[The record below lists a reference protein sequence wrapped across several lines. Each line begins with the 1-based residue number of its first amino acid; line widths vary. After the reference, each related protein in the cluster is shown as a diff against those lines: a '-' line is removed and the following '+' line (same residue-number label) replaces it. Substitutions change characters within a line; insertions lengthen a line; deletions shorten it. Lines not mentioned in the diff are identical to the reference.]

1 MTLICSYCRVICLL
15 SVALLS
21 VGGSGAWAQQPK
33 ENQPY
38 TIQQTVRRVVLDV
51 VVTDSHHH
59 AVPGL
64 KPWDFEVS
72 EEHKPQAVLSFEAF
86 SFDAASKP
94 TAPRRLRPLPPDT
107 YMNVET
113 EGERGPLY
121 VIVYDAVHMREEDQP
136 RARQE
141 LAAFLAAKP
150 AGTRFALFLL
160 AGELRLLQGFTADPK
175 QLLASFDT
183 HRKDGH
189 IPQVFLMGMNFG
201 ADDTDLP
208 FEVMS
213 YIGRFLEGLP
223 GRKNLIWLSSE
234 FPMSAALVLPQV
246 QATVVGNAM
255 APTSASPLQAQ
266 GFDGVTSTPVD
277 KSRSQRIMKQAIDTL
292 NAAQVSVYPV
302 NVGGLRP
309 DLTGVDVIA
318 DRIASVTGGRAYYNT
333 NDFRGAMEDAA
344 ENGASYYEIS
354 YAPSDSTQD
363 GRIRRIEVSLDR
375 KGMTLEYRRYYY
387 AEDPNAP
394 LTKDEKE
401 AALETADVVAAH
413 QPGDPMYAWMQH
425 GAPIDHDILFQ
436 AQIHSG
442 PAATVTPEQ
451 MATMA
456 NQSGYFAVR
465 TKGKPAKPTESVPV
479 QEYTIDYVVL
489 DPSTAHA
496 QGTVLELAAAAYD
509 RVGNMLSSLS
519 QNAVRTQAPPDAKTD
534 PFFRAKQ
541 TLDVPTTAA
550 WLQIGVRDVNTHRI
564 GTMEVALPLAG
575 AGPAG
580 ARAATQPVTP
590 VDPSAH

>member
-1 MTLICSYCRVICLL
+1 M
-15 SVALLS
+15 
-21 VGGSGAWAQQPK
+21 
-33 ENQPY
+33 PY
-38 TIQQTVRRVVLDV
+38 TIQRTVRRVVLDV

-64 KPWDFEVS
+64 KPGDFEVF
-72 EEHKPQAVLSFEAF
+72 EENKPQALLSFEAF
-86 SFDAASKP
+86 AFDAASKP
-94 TAPRRLRPLPPDT
+94 TAPMLRQLPPDT

-113 EGERGPLY
+113 EPERGPLY

-136 RARQE
+136 QARRE
-141 LAAFLAAKP
+141 LADFLAAKP

-160 AGELRLLQGFTADPK
+160 AGDLRLLQGFTTDPK

-183 HRKDGH
+183 HRRDGH
-189 IPQVFLMGMNFG
+189 IPQVVLMGLNFG

-234 FPMSAALVLPQV
+234 FPMSAALVLPQL

-255 APTSASPLQAQ
+255 APTAGSPLQAQ
-266 GFDGVTSTPVD
+266 GFDGVTSTPID
-277 KSRSQRIMKQAIDTL
+277 NSRSQRIMKQAIDTL

-302 NVGGLRP
+302 NVGGLKP
-309 DLTGVDVIA
+309 ELAGVDVIA
-318 DRIASVTGGRAYYNT
+318 DRIATATGGRAYYNT
-333 NDFRGAMEDAA
+333 NDFRRTMEDAT

-375 KGMTLEYRRYYY
+375 KGMTLQYRRYYY
-387 AEDPNAP
+387 AEDPNAA
-394 LTKDEKE
+394 LTKEEKE
-401 AALETADVVAAH
+401 AALEAADVAAAH

-451 MATMA
+451 MATLA
-456 NQSGYFAVR
+456 NQSGYFALR
-465 TKGKPAKPTESVPV
+465 TKGKPAKRAGPV
-479 QEYTIDYVVL
+479 LVQGYTIDYVVL
-489 DPSTAHA
+489 DPSAVHA
-496 QGTVLELAAAAYD
+496 RGTMLELAAAAYD
-509 RVGNMLSSLS
+509 RMGNMLSSLS
-519 QNAVRTQAPPDAKTD
+519 QNAVRTQATPDSKTGS
-534 PFFRAKQ
+534 FFRAKQ

-550 WLQIGVRDVNTHRI
+550 WLRVGVRDVNTHRI
-564 GTMEVALPLAG
+564 GTMEVPLPLT
-575 AGPAG
+575 G
-580 ARAATQPVTP
+580 ARPATQAVAPG
-590 VDPSAH
+590 DPSTH

>member
-1 MTLICSYCRVICLL
+1 MTLICSYPRVICLL
-15 SVALLS
+15 SATLLS
-21 VGGSGAWAQQPK
+21 VGGSGAWAQQQK
-33 ENQPY
+33 ETPY

-64 KPWDFEVS
+64 KPGDFEVS
-72 EEHKPQAVLSFEAF
+72 EEHKPQALLSFEEFA
-86 SFDAASKP
+86 FDAASKP
-94 TAPRRLRPLPPDT
+94 TAPRLRPLPPDT

-113 EGERGPLY
+113 EAERGPLY
-121 VIVYDAVHMREEDQP
+121 AIVYDAVHMREDDQP
-136 RARQE
+136 QARRE
-141 LAAFLAAKP
+141 LADFLAAKP

-160 AGELRLLQGFTADPK
+160 AGDLRLLQGFTADPK

-234 FPMSAALVLPQV
+234 FPMSASLVLPQL
-246 QATVVGNAM
+246 QATVAGNAM

-292 NAAQVSVYPV
+292 NAGQVSVYPV
-302 NVGGLRP
+302 NVGGLRS
-309 DLTGVDVIA
+309 DLDGVDPIA

-333 NDFRGAMEDAA
+333 NDFRGAMEDAT

-363 GRIRRIEVSLDR
+363 GKIRRIEVGLDR

-394 LTKDEKE
+394 LSKEEKE
-401 AALETADVVAAH
+401 ATLETADVAAAH
-413 QPGDPMYAWMQH
+413 QLGDPMYAWMQH
-425 GAPIDHDILFQ
+425 GAPIDHDLLFQ

-442 PAATVTPEQ
+442 AAATVTREH
-451 MATMA
+451 MATLE
-456 NQSGYFAVR
+456 NQSGYLAVR
-465 TKGKPAKPTESVPV
+465 RKGKPAKPTESVPV
-479 QEYTIDYVVL
+479 REYTIDYVVL
-489 DPSTAHA
+489 DPSAAHA

-509 RVGNMLSSLS
+509 RMGNMLSSLS
-519 QNAVRTQAPPDAKTD
+519 QNAERTQAPGSKTD

-550 WLQIGVRDVNTHRI
+550 WLQIGVRDVNSHRI
-564 GTMEVALPLAG
+564 GTMEVPLSLAG

-580 ARAATQPVTP
+580 GTPATQPGAP
-590 VDPSAH
+590 GDPSAH